1 MSSVESL
8 IGKAKQGDAFAINVL
23 LSRYRNY
30 MAILLATAGEYGGRL
45 NARFDSSDVVQ
56 NTLIDAHRDFPNFN
70 GNVEK
75 EFLAWLR
82 KILAFNL
89 ADLVREHHAEKRDV
103 DRQVEFNDS
112 LSQSSQRLERLL
124 PQDRNQPRGF
134 NSKQEVIVMLADTLA
149 QLPKD
154 YREVIVMRHL
164 QKASFEDIAQK
175 MGRTS
180 AAVRM
185 LWSRAVASLKLMNE
199 EEDNGNNQPEGNLS
213 EES

>member
-1 MSSVESL
+1 M
-8 IGKAKQGDAFAINVL
+8 
-23 LSRYRNY
+23 
-30 MAILLATAGEYGGRL
+30 M
-45 NARFDSSDVVQ
+45 
-56 NTLIDAHRDFPNFN
+56 DAHRDFPNFK

-75 EFLAWLR
+75 ELLAWLR

-103 DRQVEFNDS
+103 NRQVELDDS

-124 PQDRNQPRGF
+124 PQDRIQPRGF
-134 NSKQEVIVMLADTLA
+134 NSKQEVVVMLADTLA

-154 YREVIVMRHL
+154 YRGVIVMRHL

-185 LWSRAVASLKLMNE
+185 LWSRAIASLKLMNH
-199 EEDNGNNQPEGNLS
+199 EDDENGNKQPEGNLS
-213 EES
+213 EDS

>member
-1 MSSVESL
+1 
-8 IGKAKQGDAFAINVL
+8 
-23 LSRYRNY
+23 
-30 MAILLATAGEYGGRL
+30 
-45 NARFDSSDVVQ
+45 
-56 NTLIDAHRDFPNFN
+56 
-70 GNVEK
+70 
-75 EFLAWLR
+75 
-82 KILAFNL
+82 
-89 ADLVREHHAEKRDV
+89 
-103 DRQVEFNDS
+103 
-112 LSQSSQRLERLL
+112 
-124 PQDRNQPRGF
+124 
-134 NSKQEVIVMLADTLA
+134 MLADTLA

-185 LWSRAVASLKLMNE
+185 LWSRAIASLKLMNEE